1 MRSHFP
7 HRTKGESRAPRAR
20 ASVTP
25 LSHSVGGDKMREK
38 VTRIISVVNG
48 EIRRE
53 GTTQGGTAK
62 KSIAA
67 SLSAKAARRRRFA
80 KAMPFFHG
88 MDAGHLLG

>member
-1 MRSHFP
+1 
-7 HRTKGESRAPRAR
+7 
-20 ASVTP
+20 
-25 LSHSVGGDKMREK
+25 MREK

-88 MDAGHLLG
+88 MDGMDAARVEGWITKTE